1 MYAVVGWDCKSVLFI
16 FTLELSLNFGRINLP
31 AGSETFF
38 LSGSPKVDRQLD
50 VPKHLFASS
59 RKILKRLT
67 LLPTAAPLP
76 CLSHP
81 IPLRAAKRAA
91 RRVYKVSNGCAK
103 M

>member
-1 MYAVVGWDCKSVLFI
+1 MYAVVGWDCESVLFI

-67 LLPTAAPLP
+67 LLPTAAP
-76 CLSHP
+76 SRAFP
-81 IPLRAAKRAA
+81 IPFPSPPRRAAPRA
-91 RRVYKVSNGCAK
+91 VFIK
-103 M
+103 